1 MDEVAKEQAAEGE
14 EHHWLRY
21 AARHGDRSLARQI
34 VAAWV
39 SYGMGKPATASKL
52 RKAGWLD
59 VKWND
64 PQAGPRASRIRFDD
78 VVESVVATGD
88 FDAAAL
94 GLPPM
99 LSKSLPADFDYAHN
113 VPPMTDHTG
122 TLKVTAAGSLGA
134 GFPVKPTLDRE
145 GMFFTSF
152 EGVLYEN
159 VVELH
164 DRLVSG
170 SDDLL
175 MRGPRWFNDL
185 RALVN
190 DVVASVDIALS
201 YLYLLAEY
209 TPKAAWKFDRDKL
222 GPRHGRRM
230 KDKLAWV
237 HAITGQH
244 LDAREG
250 RAAFDELRELRN
262 HLNHFDPPCVAYS
275 VDDAARWLNLVPAVG
290 GLLWQIRRCMDEPLS
305 RLLVRWLLLRPVVV
319 VPRDP
324 SRPRPAQ
331 LPTAGYASTRWP
343 PTT

>member
-1 MDEVAKEQAAEGE
+1 MDEVAKRLAD

-39 SYGMGKPATASKL
+39 SYAVGRPATASKL
-52 RKAGWLD
+52 RKAGWLE

-64 PQAGPRASRIRFDD
+64 PQAGPRASRFRFED
-78 VVESVVATGD
+78 VVEVVVASGD
-88 FDAAAL
+88 VDEVAL

-99 LSKSLPADFDYAHN
+99 TSKSLPSDFHYAHN
-113 VPPMTDHTG
+113 IPPMMDHTG
-122 TLKVTAAGSLGA
+122 TFKVSAVGSLGA
-134 GFPVKPTLDRE
+134 AFPVRPTLDRE

-164 DRLVSG
+164 NRLVMS
-170 SDDLL
+170 SDGLL
-175 MRGPRWFNDL
+175 MRGHRWFNDL
-185 RALVN
+185 RVLVN
-190 DVVASVDIALS
+190 DVVAAVDIALS
-201 YLYLLAEY
+201 YLYLLGEY
-209 TPKAAWKFDRDKL
+209 APKAGWRFDRDKL

-244 LDAREG
+244 LDATEG

-275 VDDAARWLNLVPAVG
+275 VDDAAHWLNLMPAVG
-290 GLLWQIRRCMDEPLS
+290 RLLWQIRRCMNEPLS

-319 VPRDP
+319 VPVDP
-324 SRPRPAQ
+324 GRHRPAQ
-331 LPTAGYASTRWP
+331 LPRAGYASTRWP
-343 PTT
+343 PTP